1 MLQSMRSAAK
11 WIWWFV
17 FIAFVGGFLLLDSS
31 GLLGG
36 DAITTNTT
44 VGSVNGRDILYTQ
57 WMDAYE
63 NQAQQAQAAGRVLT
77 LDEQRQLEDQAFNE
91 IVAQYLL
98 EEEYERRGIRV
109 TDEEIIQHA
118 EYAPP
123 PWIMSAPDL
132 QTEGQFDIEKY
143 RRLRASPTARAQGLN
158 VALEGFYR
166 TEIPRQKLLTQ
177 IAGAVY
183 VTNAQLW
190 RQYQDIHDS
199 ARVSFVAL
207 RPDTIPDSAAA
218 VSDAEI
224 RTYYE
229 EHREDLRRPGRAVV
243 SVISI
248 ERQVSAAD
256 SVTARTRAVDLRA
269 EVAGGASFE
278 EVARRES
285 ADSGSAVNGGLLP
298 PLTRGR
304 FVPEFERAAYA
315 LRPGEISQPVATQY
329 GYHIIKLD
337 SRSGDTLIVRHIMV
351 PLAQSDSSASIT
363 DRMADS
369 LDRLAAGSEE
379 PARFDS
385 AARVLGLE
393 VRRGVVLDGNPLV
406 INGVQIPSAGAWAFR
421 GAVPGETSDLF
432 TDDNGYYLA
441 RLDSLQVG
449 GIPELETVRQEIR
462 TFLALDKKLDM
473 LMPAAQEL
481 AREASATSLEAA
493 AAKRGLTVQ
502 RSPMFNRLT
511 FVPGLGRLNQ
521 AIGAAFS
528 LPVNAVGAPVKADEA
543 VVVMRVDERQN
554 ASTAAFEQE
563 KDALRNQM
571 LNQLR
576 QRRAQEYVEM
586 LRQAAD
592 VEDRRSEVTAAAAR
606 QAEAIQ
612 QMPQP
617 PGF

>member
-57 WMDAYE
+57 WINAYE
-63 NQAQQAQAAGRVLT
+63 NQAQQAQQAGRTLT
-77 LDEQRQLEDQAFNE
+77 LDDQRQLEDQAFNE
-91 IVAQYLL
+91 IVAQMLL
-98 EEEYERRGIRV
+98 EEEYKRRGIRV
-109 TDEEIIQHA
+109 TNEEIIQAA

-123 PWIMSAPDL
+123 PWIMQAPDL
-132 QTEGQFDIEKY
+132 QTEGRFDIEKY
-143 RRLRASPTARAQGLN
+143 RRMRASPAARQQGLN
-158 VALEGFYR
+158 VALESFYR
-166 TEIPRQKLLTQ
+166 SEIPRQKLLTQ

-199 ARVSFVAL
+199 ARVAFVAL

-224 RTYYE
+224 RAYYDA
-229 EHREDLRRPGRAVV
+229 HREDLRRPGRAVV
-243 SVISI
+243 SVLSI
-248 ERQVSAAD
+248 ERELSAAD
-256 SVTARTRAVDLRA
+256 SAVARARAEALRA
-269 EVAGGASFE
+269 EVVRGASFE

-285 ADSGSAVNGGLLP
+285 ADSSSAVDGGLLP
-298 PLTRGR
+298 PLVRGR
-304 FVPEFERAAYA
+304 YVPEFERAAYA
-315 LRPGEISQPVATQY
+315 LRPGEISQPVATQF

-337 SRSGDTLIVRHIMV
+337 SRTGDSLTVRHIMV
-351 PLAQSDSSASIT
+351 RLEQSDSSAAAT
-363 DRMADS
+363 DRLADS
-369 LDRLAAGSEE
+369 LDRLAAGTEDR
-379 PARFDS
+379 ARFDS

-393 VRRGVVLDGNPLV
+393 VRQGVVVDGNPLV
-406 INGVQIPSAGAWAFR
+406 VNGVTIPSAGAWAFR
-421 GAVPGETSDLF
+421 GASPGETSELF
-432 TDDNGYYLA
+432 TSDEGYYLA
-441 RLDSLQVG
+441 RLDSLQAG
-449 GIPELETVRQEIR
+449 GIPELATVRAEIR
-462 TFLALDKKLDM
+462 SFLALDKKLDA

-521 AIGAAFS
+521 AIGAAFT
-528 LPVNAVGAPVKADEA
+528 LPVNAVGAPVKADDA
-543 VVVMRVDERQN
+543 VIVMRVEERQN

-563 KDALRNQM
+563 KDALRAQM
-571 LNQLR
+571 LDQAR

-586 LRQAAD
+586 LRRAAD
-592 VEDRRSEVTAAAAR
+592 VEDRRAEVTAAASR
-606 QAEAIQ
+606 QQAAA
-612 QMPQP
+612 QP
-617 PGF
+617 

>member
-57 WMDAYE
+57 WMNAYE
-63 NQAQQAQAAGRVLT
+63 NQAQQAQQSGRMLT

-91 IVAQYLL
+91 IVAQMLL

-109 TDEEIIQHA
+109 TDEEILQAA

-123 PWIMSAPDL
+123 PWIMQAPDL
-132 QTEGQFDIEKY
+132 QTEGRFDIEKY
-143 RRLRASPTARAQGLN
+143 RRMRASPAARQQGLN
-158 VALEGFYR
+158 VALESFYR

-207 RPDTIPDSAAA
+207 RPDSIPDSAAV
-218 VSDAEI
+218 VSDAEV
-224 RTYYE
+224 RAYYDA
-229 EHREDLRRPGRAVV
+229 HREDLRRPGRAVI
-243 SVISI
+243 SVLAI

-256 SVTARTRAVDLRA
+256 SAASRARAEALRA
-269 EVAGGASFE
+269 EVVGGQAFE

-298 PLTRGR
+298 PLVRGR
-304 FVPEFERAAYA
+304 YVPEFERAAFA
-315 LRPGEISQPVATQY
+315 LRPGEISQPVATQF

-337 SRSGDTLIVRHIMV
+337 SRSGDSLTVRHIMV
-351 PLAQSDSSASIT
+351 RLQQSDSSASAT
-363 DRMADS
+363 DRLADS
-369 LDRLAAGSEE
+369 LDRLAAGAEE

-385 AARVLGLE
+385 AARALGLQI
-393 VRRGVVLDGNPLV
+393 RQGVVLDGNPLV

-421 GAVPGETSDLF
+421 GAAPGEVSELFTSD
-432 TDDNGYYLA
+432 DGYYLA
-441 RLDSLQVG
+441 RLDSLTPG
-449 GIPELETVRQEIR
+449 GVPELATVRDEIR
-462 TFLALDKKLDM
+462 SFLAVDKKLDA
-473 LMPAAQEL
+473 LMPTAQEL
-481 AREASATSLEAA
+481 AREAGATSLEAA

-521 AIGAAFS
+521 AIGAAFA
-528 LPVNAVGAPVKADEA
+528 LPVNAIGAPVKADEA

-554 ASTAAFEQE
+554 ASTAAFEQQ
-563 KDALRNQM
+563 KDALRAQM
-571 LNQLR
+571 LDQAR
-576 QRRAQEYVEM
+576 QRRAQEYVDM

-592 VEDRRSEVTAAAAR
+592 VEDRRAEVTAAASR
-606 QAEAIQ
+606 QQAAAQ
-612 QMPQP
+612 
-617 PGF
+617 